1 MIKGIISHDFEG
13 SLEEIRISESN
24 AVFVIAAKQTEES
37 LIGTEYCIQNIS
49 LADRMSR
56 RDAVT
61 ILARSVK
68 DMLIKL
74 HGEQP
79 KGLVRPREIHGKPS
93 GMGRTH
99 TCWNILMRLWPGRRV
114 SMEDKYH
121 HLWLLF
127 QGRMARRAGEA
138 ASTEKKEMYDWVLE
152 ETALIEAEVFL
163 EE

>member
-24 AVFVIAAKQTEES
+24 AVFVIAAKETEES

-49 LADRMSR
+49 LADKMSH

-74 HGEQP
+74 HDEQP
-79 KGLVRPREIHGKPS
+79 KGACKAMGKFMETFRDGANTYMLEYIDEILAGKENKHG
-93 GMGRTH
+93 R
-99 TCWNILMRLWPGRRV
+99 
-114 SMEDKYH
+114 
-121 HLWLLF
+121 
-127 QGRMARRAGEA
+127 
-138 ASTEKKEMYDWVLE
+138 
-152 ETALIEAEVFL
+152 
-163 EE
+163 

>member
-1 MIKGIISHDFEG
+1 MKKGIISHDFEG

-49 LADRMSR
+49 LADKMSR
-56 RDAVT
+56 R
-61 ILARSVK
+61 R
-68 DMLIKL
+68 
-74 HGEQP
+74 
-79 KGLVRPREIHGKPS
+79 GLVRPWGNSWKPS
-93 GMGRTH
+93 GMGRTD
-99 TCWNILMRLWPGRRV
+99 TCWNILMRLWPGRRA

-127 QGRMARRAGEA
+127 RERMARRAGEA